1 MRFSPG
7 VPTFSPAPYHGR
19 FSRQAVK
26 HNFFQQQVSVRQTP
40 NRLDCGF
47 VQNAHRL
54 AESFVP
60 LEMIVK
66 WPAEPSHSPRA
77 AGLEQRTRRRQPN
90 RSVRAAGLEQRT
102 RRRQPSRP
110 VFWGK
115 LRARARFSGSTR
127 PTFGKP
133 ESRFLRQ
140 GLGETRI

>member
-77 AGLEQRTRRRQPN
+77 AGLEQRTRRRQP
-90 RSVRAAGLEQRT
+90 
-102 RRRQPSRP
+102 SRP

>member
-26 HNFFQQQVSVRQTP
+26 HNLFQQQVSVRQTP

-66 WPAEPSHSPRA
+66 WPAEPKVTRHAPLVWNSARA
-77 AGLEQRTRRRQPN
+77 GGNRAGLFFGG
-90 RSVRAAGLEQRT
+90 SFVREPDFRVPPDQLSGN
-102 RRRQPSRP
+102 PKV
-110 VFWGK
+110 VFCDK
-115 LRARARFSGSTR
+115 V
-127 PTFGKP
+127 
-133 ESRFLRQ
+133 
-140 GLGETRI
+140 